1 MAHSSVPLC
10 VSFSFAVLSF
20 QFPLPL
26 HSPINLCK
34 KLNPLFLC
42 FISFFSPMGL

>member
-20 QFPLPL
+20 QFPLP
-26 HSPINLCK
+26 INLCK